1 MQYQLENNRN
11 TSTIN
16 MFRLELLKL
25 RKKTRSWLGPIL
37 VFWLIMLAYPLTV
50 EFLQDK
56 LEIGFFS
63 VLWIAILIS
72 MMLATEDI
80 FTEDFN
86 DGSLEQTLIK
96 NLSFSISIVTKIFT
110 YWLLIG
116 LPISILSFIFSLG
129 TTEDFSLSLSIF
141 PLAIISS
148 YIFLNLFVL
157 GNALSLNKGSVLGAL
172 VTMPLALPVLIVLGK
187 GLIAIQLDINFLSFI
202 FLLLG
207 SLSIIIVVIPVVVSY
222 VIKAHLE

>member
-1 MQYQLENNRN
+1 MSSLK
-11 TSTIN
+11 
-16 MFRLELLKL
+16 LELLKL
-25 RKKTRSWLGPIL
+25 KKKTRSWLGPIL
-37 VFWLIMLAYPLTV
+37 VFWLIMIAYPLTV

-56 LEIGFFS
+56 LEVGFFS

-86 DGSLEQTLIK
+86 DGSLEQMMLK
-96 NLSFSISIVTKIFT
+96 YSSFSILVSMKTLT

-116 LPISILSFIFSLG
+116 VPISALSFIFSFG
-129 TTEDFSLSLSIF
+129 TTENFSLSISILPLS
-141 PLAIISS
+141 LISS

-172 VTMPLALPVLIVLGK
+172 ITMPLALPVLIVLGK
-187 GLIAIQLDINFLSFI
+187 SLTAIQIGINFISFI

-207 SLSIIIVVIPVVVSY
+207 CLSIIMVAVPLVVSY
-222 VIKAHLE
+222 IIKAHLE

>member
-1 MQYQLENNRN
+1 MFKLE
-11 TSTIN
+11 
-16 MFRLELLKL
+16 FLKL

-80 FTEDFN
+80 FSEDYN

-96 NLSFSISIVTKIFT
+96 NSSFSIIITTKIFT

-129 TTEDFSLSLSIF
+129 TTEDLSLSLSIL

-187 GLIAIQLDINFLSFI
+187 GLTAIQLDINYQSFI

-207 SLSIIIVVIPVVVSY
+207 SLSIIIVAIPIVVSY

>member
-1 MQYQLENNRN
+1 MFKLE
-11 TSTIN
+11 
-16 MFRLELLKL
+16 FLKL

-80 FTEDFN
+80 FSEDYN

-96 NLSFSISIVTKIFT
+96 NSSFSIIITAKIFT

-116 LPISILSFIFSLG
+116 LPISVLSFIFSLG
-129 TTEDFSLSLSIF
+129 TTEDISLSLSIL

-187 GLIAIQLDINFLSFI
+187 GLTAIQLDINYQSFI

-207 SLSIIIVVIPVVVSY
+207 SLSIIIVAIPIVVSY

>member
-1 MQYQLENNRN
+1 MFKLE
-11 TSTIN
+11 
-16 MFRLELLKL
+16 FLKL

-50 EFLQDK
+50 EFLRDK

-80 FTEDFN
+80 FSEDYN

-96 NLSFSISIVTKIFT
+96 NQSFSIIIVTKIFT

-116 LPISILSFIFSLG
+116 LPISILSFVFSLG
-129 TTEDFSLSLSIF
+129 TTEDLSLSLSIL

-187 GLIAIQLDINFLSFI
+187 GLIAIQLDINYQSFI

-207 SLSIIIVVIPVVVSY
+207 SLSIIIVAIPIVVSY

>member
-1 MQYQLENNRN
+1 MKTL
-11 TSTIN
+11 
-16 MFRLELLKL
+16 RLEYLKL

-50 EFLQDK
+50 EFMQDK

-80 FTEDFN
+80 FVEDYN
-86 DGSLEQTLIK
+86 DGSLEQIIIK
-96 NLSFSISIVTKIFT
+96 NASFQFLVSMRIII
-110 YWLLIG
+110 YWFMIG
-116 LPISILSFIFSLG
+116 IPISILSFIFSLG
-129 TTEDFSLSLSIF
+129 TTEDMSLSLSIF
-141 PLAIISS
+141 PLALICS

-157 GNALSLNKGSVLGAL
+157 GNALSLNKGSLLGAL

-187 GLIAIQLDINFLSFI
+187 SVISIQLGVNFLEFI
-202 FLLLG
+202 LLLLG
-207 SLSIIIVVIPVVVSY
+207 CLSIIIMAVPIIVSY
-222 VIKAHLE
+222 IIKAHLE

>member
-1 MQYQLENNRN
+1 MSSL
-11 TSTIN
+11 
-16 MFRLELLKL
+16 RLELLKL
-25 RKKTRSWLGPIL
+25 KKKTRSWLGPIL
-37 VFWLIMLAYPLTV
+37 VFWLIMIAYPLTV

-56 LEIGFFS
+56 LEVGFFS

-86 DGSLEQTLIK
+86 DGSLEQMMLK
-96 NLSFSISIVTKIFT
+96 HSSFSFLVSMKTLT

-116 LPISILSFIFSLG
+116 VPISALSFIFSFG
-129 TTEDFSLSLSIF
+129 TTENFSLSISILPLS
-141 PLAIISS
+141 LISS

-172 VTMPLALPVLIVLGK
+172 ITMPLALPVLIVLGK
-187 GLIAIQLDINFLSFI
+187 SLTAIQIGINFISFI
-202 FLLLG
+202 LLLLG
-207 SLSIIIVVIPVVVSY
+207 CLSIIMVAVPLVVSY
-222 VIKAHLE
+222 IIKAHLE

>member
-1 MQYQLENNRN
+1 ML
-11 TSTIN
+11 
-16 MFRLELLKL
+16 RLEFLKL

>member
-1 MQYQLENNRN
+1 MSSL
-11 TSTIN
+11 
-16 MFRLELLKL
+16 RLELLKL
-25 RKKTRSWLGPIL
+25 KKKTRSWLGPIL
-37 VFWLIMLAYPLTV
+37 VFWLIMIAYPLTV

-56 LEIGFFS
+56 LEVGFFS

-86 DGSLEQTLIK
+86 DGSLEQMMLK
-96 NLSFSISIVTKIFT
+96 HSSFSSLVSMKTLT

-116 LPISILSFIFSLG
+116 VPISALSFIFSFG
-129 TTEDFSLSLSIF
+129 TTENFSLSVSILPLS
-141 PLAIISS
+141 LISS

-172 VTMPLALPVLIVLGK
+172 ITMPLALPVLIVLGK
-187 GLIAIQLDINFLSFI
+187 SLTAIQIGINFISFI
-202 FLLLG
+202 LLLLG
-207 SLSIIIVVIPVVVSY
+207 CLSIIMVAVPLVVSY
-222 VIKAHLE
+222 IIKAHLE

>member
-1 MQYQLENNRN
+1 MFKLE
-11 TSTIN
+11 
-16 MFRLELLKL
+16 FLKL

-80 FTEDFN
+80 FSEDYN

-96 NLSFSISIVTKIFT
+96 NLSFSIIIVTKIFT
-110 YWLLIG
+110 HWLLIG
-116 LPISILSFIFSLG
+116 LPISILSFVFSLG
-129 TTEDFSLSLSIF
+129 TSEDLSLSLSIF

-187 GLIAIQLDINFLSFI
+187 GLIAIQLDINYQSFI

-207 SLSIIIVVIPVVVSY
+207 SLSIIIVAIPIVVSY

>member
-1 MQYQLENNRN
+1 MSSLK
-11 TSTIN
+11 
-16 MFRLELLKL
+16 LELLKL
-25 RKKTRSWLGPIL
+25 KKKTRSWLGPIL
-37 VFWLIMLAYPLTV
+37 VFWLIMIAYPLTV

-56 LEIGFFS
+56 LEVGFFS

-86 DGSLEQTLIK
+86 DGSLEQMMLK
-96 NLSFSISIVTKIFT
+96 YSSFSILVSMKTLT

-116 LPISILSFIFSLG
+116 VPISALSFIFSFG
-129 TTEDFSLSLSIF
+129 TTENFSLSISILPLS
-141 PLAIISS
+141 LISS

-172 VTMPLALPVLIVLGK
+172 ITMPLALPVLIVLGK
-187 GLIAIQLDINFLSFI
+187 SLTAIQIGINFISFI
-202 FLLLG
+202 LLLLG
-207 SLSIIIVVIPVVVSY
+207 CLSIIMVTVPLVVSY
-222 VIKAHLE
+222 IIKAHLE

>member
-1 MQYQLENNRN
+1 MSSL
-11 TSTIN
+11 
-16 MFRLELLKL
+16 RLELLKL
-25 RKKTRSWLGPIL
+25 KKKTRSWLGPIL
-37 VFWLIMLAYPLTV
+37 VFWLIMIAYPLTV

-56 LEIGFFS
+56 LEVGFFS

-86 DGSLEQTLIK
+86 DGSLEQMMLK
-96 NLSFSISIVTKIFT
+96 HSSFSSLVSMKTLT

-116 LPISILSFIFSLG
+116 VPISVLSFIFSFG
-129 TTEDFSLSLSIF
+129 TTENFSLSVSILPLS
-141 PLAIISS
+141 LISS

-172 VTMPLALPVLIVLGK
+172 ITMPLALPVLIVLGK
-187 GLIAIQLDINFLSFI
+187 SLTAIQIGINFISFI
-202 FLLLG
+202 LLLLG
-207 SLSIIIVVIPVVVSY
+207 CLSIIMVVLPLVVSY
-222 VIKAHLE
+222 IIKAHLE